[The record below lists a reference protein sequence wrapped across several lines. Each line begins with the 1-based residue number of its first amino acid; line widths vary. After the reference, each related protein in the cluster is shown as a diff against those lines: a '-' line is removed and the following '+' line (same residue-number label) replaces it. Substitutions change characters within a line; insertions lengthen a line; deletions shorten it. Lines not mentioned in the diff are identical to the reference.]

1 MILSQPTQSNP
12 LSVELILKL
21 ALLQVVIIALANYT
35 VQFTNTFLG
44 YHYSYGMFVFPAAI
58 LATDLT
64 IRLSGQAN
72 ARIIV
77 AIAFVPAI
85 LISAWLADWRIGL
98 ASGFAYLFGQLL
110 DILVFQHIRERSL
123 AWWPAPLIS
132 TFVANVIDTYTFYFT
147 AFYRSGDPFMAA
159 NWIEI
164 ATVDLCFKV
173 VVCVVLFL
181 PFYGILLH
189 RLQARVLA

>member
-1 MILSQPTQSNP
+1 MALFHHAQPSRLSAKLT
-12 LSVELILKL
+12 LKL

-44 YHYSYGMFVFPAAI
+44 YHYSYGMFIFPAAI

-64 IRLSGQAN
+64 IRLSGPAN

-77 AIAFVPAI
+77 AIAFFPAI

-98 ASGFAYLFGQLL
+98 ASGLAYLFGQLL
-110 DILVFQHIRERSL
+110 DILVFQHIRKRSR

-132 TFVANVIDTYTFYFT
+132 TFTANVIDTYTFYFA
-147 AFYRSGDPFMAA
+147 AFYRSSDPFLAA
-159 NWIEI
+159 NWNQI
-164 ATVDLCFKV
+164 ATIDLCFKV

-181 PFYGILLH
+181 PFYGVLLH
-189 RLQARVLA
+189 RLQYRLIG